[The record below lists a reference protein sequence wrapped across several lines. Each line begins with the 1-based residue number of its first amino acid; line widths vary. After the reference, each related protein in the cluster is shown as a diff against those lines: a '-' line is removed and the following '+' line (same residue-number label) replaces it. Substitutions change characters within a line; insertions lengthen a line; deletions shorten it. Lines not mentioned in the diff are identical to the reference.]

1 MELSNYQLEEL
12 VFILVGLLIIS
23 MNFAEVVFIL
33 RIKHRSTFEKLL
45 LSLALSDVLVGIAV
59 VVFKVLDFI
68 LGDQSWLREENF
80 IVVFIMSA
88 LFSLKN
94 LLVITIDRFIAVKF
108 PIKHRLLVTGRRVNI
123 LIVLIWVV
131 TCLLGIVLNLILILG
146 LHIDTDYFMLLSSIL
161 IISWGVLMPIF
172 YGCILKVVFT
182 RQTAAKMNVEDST
195 VPNRLQKG
203 FRGLQKSERT
213 VLFSSVLVS
222 VSFVICTYPFAIEYI
237 KTNEDV
243 SLASSILMISNSI
256 LNPIIYFFSRFLG
269 QSSRSA
275 H

>member
-1 MELSNYQLEEL
+1 M
-12 VFILVGLLIIS
+12 FIFAGLLIIS
-23 MNFAEVVFIL
+23 MNFAEVVFIS
-33 RIKHRSTFEKLL
+33 RKKHRSTFEKLL
-45 LSLALSDVLVGIAV
+45 LSLALSDLLVGIAV
-59 VVFKVLDFI
+59 AIFKILDFI
-68 LGDQSWLREENF
+68 LGDQDWLKEDAF

-108 PIKHRLLVTGRRVNI
+108 PIKHRLLVTGRRVNM

-146 LHIDTDYFMLLSSIL
+146 LNIHIRYFMLLSSVS
-161 IISWGVLMPIF
+161 IISWGVLIPLF

-182 RQTAAKMNVEDST
+182 RQTAAKMNVEDSSIS
-195 VPNRLQKG
+195 NRLQKG
-203 FRGLQKSERT
+203 FKGLHKSERT

-222 VSFVICTYPFAIEYI
+222 VSFVICTYPFAIEYFE
-237 KTNEDV
+237 TGRTRRM
-243 SLASSILMISNSI
+243 SLASRILIISNSI

-269 QSSRSA
+269 RSSRST

>member
-23 MNFAEVVFIL
+23 MNFVEVVFIL

-59 VVFKVLDFI
+59 VVFKILDFI
-68 LGDQSWLREENF
+68 LGDQTWLQEENF

-88 LFSLKN
+88 LFSLQN

-203 FRGLQKSERT
+203 FRGLQKSERA